1 MAARTNVAETE
12 NLISTFHS
20 FSPTLTLETEESFR
34 FRSISCKHTPRII
47 RLPSS
52 QNENTPFLSLSERKT
67 FFSFFLSS
75 IPFQRTFNAIIV
87 ATVCSSELWTCI
99 CRAPRSSFL
108 RISLLR
114 RKKRFTGLKKFYAP
128 FDKMHLFV
136 RHWCGLWCSLEIR
149 NASSFRNSWNC

>member
-1 MAARTNVAETE
+1 MKLR
-12 NLISTFHS
+12 NLFVLEVFLASILHASSDYRALRMKILLSYLSASEKRS
-20 FSPTLTLETEESFR
+20 FL
-34 FRSISCKHTPRII
+34 
-47 RLPSS
+47 
-52 QNENTPFLSLSERKT
+52 
-67 FFSFFLSS
+67 SFFLSS